1 MHKEY
6 DPVTSDTSFVLLE
19 KVLKIGSWTAKNVT
33 EESAALREAEIRLTE
48 LVRRVP
54 ATDLA
59 TEKTRVA
66 GMIYAN
72 VLGPSTKRYVMGKQ
86 ETAGKHEQPKPDI
99 RNDFDKMR
107 KAVDELKNLEERTR
121 PTKMDV
127 SAAVEV

>member
-1 MHKEY
+1 M
-6 DPVTSDTSFVLLE
+6 
-19 KVLKIGSWTAKNVT
+19 KIGSWTAKNVT

-86 ETAGKHEQPKPDI
+86 ETAGQHEQPKPDI